1 MNTERAPDEPH
12 VVVGGTGAIGGAVVE
27 ELVRRGHR
35 VRSIGRRQAQ
45 FPAGVEQRVADVMD
59 PEQATEAVAGTS
71 VVYQCASPAYT
82 RWTQEF
88 PTLQANVADAAE
100 RAGARL
106 VVVENLYMYGPQT
119 GGPMR
124 ETTPMAATGKKGSL
138 RARLSNELIERHA
151 AGRLRVAIGRA
162 SDYYGPRAVNSAV
175 GEQFFGAVASGKKPR
190 WMGRQDQPHAL
201 SFLPDIAAGLVT
213 LGEHPEA
220 DGQAW
225 HLPVSPALTGAEWAE
240 RTASIA
246 GREVKPSTVT
256 RPMILALG
264 LVMPLLRELRET
276 LYQWERPWLVDDA
289 KFRVAFGVEAT
300 DPDEA
305 IRSALEGSSNHGCWP
320 QDGSP
325 TMSLD

>member
-1 MNTERAPDEPH
+1 MTEGNGSHELH

-27 ELVRRGHR
+27 ELVLRGHA
-35 VRSIGRRQAQ
+35 VRSIGRRKGAVR
-45 FPAGVEQRVADVMD
+45 ASVEERIADVMD
-59 PEQATEAVAGTS
+59 PRQAMDSIDGAS
-71 VVYQCASPAYT
+71 VVYQCAAPEYT
-82 RWTQEF
+82 RWVQEF
-88 PTLQANVADAAE
+88 PTLQANVAEAAE

-106 VVVENLYMYGPQT
+106 VVIENLYMYGPSQ
-119 GGPMR
+119 GPML

-138 RARLSNELIERHA
+138 RASLSRDLIERHA

-162 SDYYGPRAVNSAV
+162 SDYYGPGAVNSAV
-175 GEQFFGAVASGKKPR
+175 GEQFFAAVARGKGPR
-190 WMGRQDQPHAL
+190 WMGRLDQPHAL

-225 HLPVSPALTGAEWAE
+225 HLPVSPALTGKEWSD
-240 RTASIA
+240 RTAAVA

-256 RPMILALG
+256 RPMLVALG
-264 LVMPLLRELRET
+264 LFMPLLRELRET

-289 KFRVAFGVEAT
+289 KFRRAFGVEAT

-305 IRSALEGSSNHGCWP
+305 IRRTLP
-320 QDGSP
+320 
-325 TMSLD
+325 SLG

>member
-1 MNTERAPDEPH
+1 MNERISAEELH
-12 VVVGGTGAIGGAVVE
+12 VVIGGTGAIGGAVVE

-35 VRSIGRRQAQ
+35 VRSIGRRETSM
-45 FPAGVEQRVADVMD
+45 PAGVEQRVAELTD
-59 PEQATEAVAGTS
+59 PQQVSEAVAGAS
-71 VVYQCASPAYT
+71 VVYQCAAPEYT

-100 RAGARL
+100 QAGARL

-119 GGPMR
+119 EGPMR

-138 RARLSNELIERHA
+138 RARLSNDLMERHA

-220 DGQAW
+220 DGQVW

-240 RTASIA
+240 RTAAIA

-256 RPMILALG
+256 RPMLVALG
-264 LVMPLLRELRET
+264 LFMPLLRELRET

-289 KFRVAFGVEAT
+289 KFRAAFGAEAT
-300 DPDEA
+300 DVDEG
-305 IRSALEGSSNHGCWP
+305 IRRALQGNSGP
-320 QDGSP
+320 
-325 TMSLD
+325 